1 MQVCKYDAP
10 RRRRRGRVTTERR
23 KSVGAEREQK
33 GEREGWRHGRWLG
46 ASPATQAYVVTDDT
60 EEANRGEQSVD
71 RYQAAGLMVAFTTLC
86 LLFNICWLLVI
97 YHRLNAYLQLLRRR
111 ADDAKLSE
119 AGDVPCDSGIEWT
132 LASKLEDNV
141 SIYTA
146 IDASRFSLR
155 FVVGSLPTGTAELMC
170 LLREVDLIPTWN
182 AFCAWG
188 GVLRVASAIELWVG
202 AVLALP
208 WPVPRHAI
216 LVHAQLHDRMAEE
229 GCVLIEAATP
239 ATFADALPAPL
250 SACTHSLPIA
260 MSVGRLT
267 PLPPAAS
274 GPRTAADV
282 QVPPL
287 RTLCPCTF
295 AVPLCCPPPLCI
307 LALHPWFAPSVQM
320 TIELQGLGWMGGV
333 ASGVPQ
339 WLLNLILFVV
349 APLVY
354 RRALA
359 VLADLSPESALG
371 ARLLADQTGVYA
383 RLRHMTGQRRA
394 RPQAAGAE
402 NRTE

>member
-1 MQVCKYDAP
+1 MYVRVATWRDLKKREQQP
-10 RRRRRGRVTTERR
+10 RHQTCQTCERR
-23 KSVGAEREQK
+23 VRRPPRAPER
-33 GEREGWRHGRWLG
+33 
-46 ASPATQAYVVTDDT
+46 
-60 EEANRGEQSVD
+60 
-71 RYQAAGLMVAFTTLC
+71 MVPFTTLF
-86 LLFNICWLLVI
+86 LLFNICGLLVI
-97 YHRLNAYLQLLRRR
+97 YLRLNAYLELLRRR
-111 ADDAKLSE
+111 AATAKQVTLGG

-132 LASKLEDNV
+132 LASRLDDNV

-155 FVVGSLPTGTAELMC
+155 FVVDSLPTGTAELMC

-188 GVLRVASAIELWVG
+188 GVLRVASATELWVG

-229 GCVLIEAATP
+229 GCVLIDAATP
-239 ATFADALPAPL
+239 SAFADALPAPL

-287 RTLCPCTF
+287 HTLCPCTL
-295 AVPLCCPPPLCI
+295 PLPCTSV
-307 LALHPWFAPSVQM
+307 LHPRSGSSLC
-320 TIELQGLGWMGGV
+320 TRGL
-333 ASGVPQ
+333 
-339 WLLNLILFVV
+339 
-349 APLVY
+349 
-354 RRALA
+354 RRAC
-359 VLADLSPESALG
+359 
-371 ARLLADQTGVYA
+371 R
-383 RLRHMTGQRRA
+383 
-394 RPQAAGAE
+394 
-402 NRTE
+402 